1 MGVHTALYHVAIGT
15 RLLRP
20 RCQAPILDIV
30 VIPLY
35 LSRKLPKKTKEGAL
49 SEEKVRA
56 LPAPPMLTASS
67 RPTGVTMQAEPAPSN
82 RRAPSRVKDL
92 ICLCRQ
98 SFWG

>member
-15 RLLRP
+15 RLLRS
-20 RCQAPILDIV
+20 RCQASILDIV

-56 LPAPPMLTASS
+56 LPAPQCSLHLPGRQELQCRLSQLPVIAEH
-67 RPTGVTMQAEPAPSN
+67 QAE
-82 RRAPSRVKDL
+82 
-92 ICLCRQ
+92 
-98 SFWG
+98 